1 MRKKDLDHFKD
12 DLKELASGYEIPVQK
27 EVFDLLMD
35 KRAHRNERRR
45 KRFIYIFTITFS
57 CILLNSILFLFGY
70 FNSNNSTKLSYTKPS
85 INVKKQII
93 AINKG
98 GTKTQIIPPANINNK
113 RKTNLPNSNINSTS
127 TIYRQQLNK
136 NAINKNV
143 LPFKQ
148 ELNDKVNSHFIKNNN
163 QSGNKIETSLLNS
176 NKLITGTI
184 PKHDSIIHLDTTTN
198 KLPIV
203 GILIDS
209 VLNQQN
215 KPDSIITEQKTP
227 VKIWKPAIFMNTTW
241 LPIAT
246 LKNDNLS
253 IPNNL
258 ADSFGLSNITNH
270 ILAINGG
277 ITIPLYTNWQL
288 GVGLGFYRIKFDE
301 IRTTNLPQDTS
312 LIESLSTASK
322 NSKNYLNQSS
332 EIALNYL
339 EVPVF
344 LKWIK
349 PSSKPIKLYALAGFN
364 YQYLIS
370 SSSYA
375 FSSDMKG
382 EVSYEK
388 KSNYQFNQF
397 NTHRLN
403 LMLESGYLYQ
413 FNKHFGFGVGLHLKQ
428 DISALYIDG
437 AKTSK
442 GTSIGINASLQ
453 INIK

>member
-27 EVFDLLMD
+27 EVFNLLMD
-35 KRAHRNERRR
+35 KRAHRKERRR

-57 CILLNSILFLFGY
+57 CLLLYSILFLFGY

-85 INVKKQII
+85 INEKKQIV

-98 GTKTQIIPPANINNK
+98 GTKTRIVPPANIDNK
-113 RKTNLPNSNINSTS
+113 RKTNFPNSNINSTS
-127 TIYRQQLNK
+127 NIYRQLNK
-136 NAINKNV
+136 NAINKHV
-143 LPFKQ
+143 LPFKS
-148 ELNDKVNSHFIKNNN
+148 ELNDMVNTHFIKNND
-163 QSGNKIETSLLNS
+163 QSRNKIETSLLNS
-176 NKLITGTI
+176 NKFITGSI
-184 PKHDSIIHLDTTTN
+184 PKHDSIIHLDTTTT

-203 GILIDS
+203 GIPIDS
-209 VLNQQN
+209 VLNHLN
-215 KPDSIITEQKTP
+215 KPDSIINKQKTQE
-227 VKIWKPAIFMNTTW
+227 KIWKPAIFMNTTW

-258 ADSFGLSNITNH
+258 ADSFGLSNIANH

-277 ITIPLYTNWQL
+277 ISISLHKNWQL
-288 GVGLGFYRIKFDE
+288 GVGIGFYHIKFDE
-301 IRTTNLPQDTS
+301 IRTTNLPRDTS
-312 LIESLSTASK
+312 LIESLTTASK
-322 NSKNYLNQSS
+322 SPKNYLNQSS

-397 NTHRLN
+397 NTNRLN

-413 FNKHFGFGVGLHLKQ
+413 FNKYFGFGVGIHLKQ

-437 AKTSK
+437 TKTSI

-453 INIK
+453 INIKQ